1 MAKMVHGY
9 LKHCMAIKTQFPDKK
24 RFHFFFLINIFS
36 HYEKM
41 EMNLQKRTKNKKK
54 KNKNKNKNKAT
65 FWRNEMG
72 KEAQKNLWQPNQK
85 PFVGVLLLVIL
96 PFSPSYP
103 LKLSF

>member
-1 MAKMVHGY
+1 
-9 LKHCMAIKTQFPDKK
+9 
-24 RFHFFFLINIFS
+24 
-36 HYEKM
+36 
-41 EMNLQKRTKNKKK
+41 MNLQKRTKTKKK
-54 KNKNKNKNKAT
+54 KNKNKAT